1 MELGTI
7 VMAVISLMIAGMLT
21 GLFIWLTD
29 GWLSPGISVVL
40 MGIACVFLF
49 TVFGWILL
57 IALAVI
63 ASAFAGFLFTDSN
76 SS

>member
-7 VMAVISLMIAGMLT
+7 VMATVSLMIAGMLT

-29 GWLSPGISVVL
+29 GWFSPGIAVVL
-40 MGIACVFLF
+40 MGISVVFLF

-57 IALAVI
+57 IGLGVI
-63 ASAFAGFLFTDSN
+63 CAAFAGILFTDSEG
-76 SS
+76 

>member
-7 VMAVISLMIAGMLT
+7 VMAVVSLMIAGMLT

-29 GWLSPGISVVL
+29 GWFSPGIAVVL
-40 MGIACVFLF
+40 MGASCVFLF

-57 IALAVI
+57 IALGVI
-63 ASAFAGFLFTDSN
+63 ASALAGLLFMDSN
-76 SS
+76 S

>member
-1 MELGTI
+1 MDIGTL
-7 VMAVISLMIAGMLT
+7 VMAVVSLMIAGMLT

-29 GWLSPGISVVL
+29 GWFSPGISVVC

-57 IALAVI
+57 IALGVI
-63 ASAFAGFLFTDSN
+63 ASALAGLLFMDSGN
-76 SS
+76 S